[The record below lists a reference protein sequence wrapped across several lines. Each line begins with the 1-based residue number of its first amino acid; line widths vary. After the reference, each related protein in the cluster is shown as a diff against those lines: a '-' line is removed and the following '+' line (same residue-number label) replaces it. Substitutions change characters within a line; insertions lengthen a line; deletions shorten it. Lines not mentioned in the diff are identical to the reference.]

1 MSIILRKMQKSCNYV
16 DNADSDTIVSLA
28 KVGDEGLRIDSH
40 SRVTVKYTN
49 CQPTPIQH
57 KTTGPGR

>member
-1 MSIILRKMQKSCNYV
+1 MSLILRRMQKRCNYV
-16 DNADSDTIVSLA
+16 ENADSDTIVSLA
-28 KVGDEGLRIDSH
+28 GVGDEGVRIDSH
-40 SRVTVKYTN
+40 SRVTVKDTN